1 MDADLILVLDDG
13 ELAGIGRHDELIRS
27 CETYRE
33 IYKSQFP
40 EEEI

>member
-13 ELAGIGRHDELIRS
+13 CLAGVGKHEELIKS
-27 CETYRE
+27 SETYRE